1 MIAFPSRVLVFL
13 LVVISCEAHAATV
26 YIHPSSAWQISSWR
40 YFKGNQEPPSNW
52 RELDFDDSDWTSGK
66 APFGYGVRGF
76 VRYGTLLAD
85 MRQGYT
91 SVFLRKHFYVDDLA
105 KTTALK
111 LSVNYGDGFV
121 AWLNGVQIAS
131 QNAPDKATAASTATA
146 EHPGSAEH
154 RYQVFSVAGAPV
166 RLGRNVLAILVLTR
180 SRDRDSALLDAS
192 LIDTRNLAFQRPA
205 TASSIQRNAR
215 FFQPSAAVDGT
226 QLTFWSSAEGQGDI
240 PVSFTV
246 DLGQLHT
253 IDRLRLHWWGGKLP
267 GLGGGPRDYE
277 VHVSEDSQT
286 WKTVASLSNEK
297 GGERTID
304 LPAIKTRQVR
314 LHMTAANAARGSIGL
329 LDFEVFAEGVPL
341 DAREFDGL
349 SLFKPATAS
358 TRPSPGSPPAKA
370 VDNNAA
376 SWWVSQPGAPDP
388 QWLAVDLED
397 EYRVS
402 AVKVYFSERFAEKFT
417 VQLAV
422 RENEWRDIDYTV
434 DTEEIASGD
443 NHRIHRVMFAQEQE
457 ARYARILL
465 WGTNPHAKEYGN
477 RYTPTEFVVIG
488 VPLPNQPPV
497 HKQPPADR

>member
-1 MIAFPSRVLVFL
+1 MLNAFQSGVLVSL
-13 LVVISCEAHAATV
+13 LIVASNDAHAATV

-40 YFKGNQEPPSNW
+40 YFKGTEEPPLKW
-52 RELDFDDSDWTSGK
+52 RALDFDDSNWTSGK

-76 VRYGTLLAD
+76 VRYGTVLAD
-85 MRQGYT
+85 MQQRYT
-91 SVFLRKHFYVDDLA
+91 SVLLRKHFYVDDLA

-121 AWLNGVQIAS
+121 AWINGVQVAS
-131 QNAPDKATAASTATA
+131 QNAPAAPTAASIATA

-154 RYQVFSVAGAPV
+154 RYEVFPVPGAPLRVGRNILAIQVF
-166 RLGRNVLAILVLTR
+166 TR
-180 SRDRDSALLDAS
+180 SRDRASALLDAS

-246 DLGQLHT
+246 DLGQVHT
-253 IDRLRLHWWGGKLP
+253 IDRMRLHWWGGKLP

-277 VHVSEDSQT
+277 LHVSEDSQT
-286 WKTVASLSNEK
+286 WKTIVSLTDQE
-297 GGERTID
+297 GGEKDIAF
-304 LPAIKTRQVR
+304 PAIAARQVR
-314 LHMTAANAARGSIGL
+314 LHMTAANAAKGSIGL
-329 LDFEVFAEGVPL
+329 LDFEVYEPGVPL

-349 SLFKPATAS
+349 SMFRPATAS
-358 TRPSPGSPPAKA
+358 SHPSPGSPPAKA

-397 EYRVS
+397 VYRVS
-402 AVKVYFSERFAEKFT
+402 AVKVYFSERFAQRFA
-417 VQLAV
+417 VQLAA
-422 RENEWRDIDYTV
+422 REHEWRDIDSTL
-434 DTEEIASGD
+434 DTEEISSGD
-443 NHRIHRVMFAQEQE
+443 NHRIHRVMFAQPQE

-465 WGTNPHAKEYGN
+465 WGTNPQAKEYGN
-477 RYTPTEFVVIG
+477 RYSPTEFVVIG
-488 VPLPNQPPV
+488 EPPQ
-497 HKQPPADR
+497 KQRP